1 MHPAIVLEA
10 IGVFIAAIAFIL
22 QCYYF
27 VRDTRARRA
36 LIRSL
41 AKNPEFLQ
49 ALPRLKARA
58 ANDECFDDEFKTLRA
73 IISKQIDAE
82 GFRKPDE
89 LSSPMHQRPSRNR
102 VRYIR
107 GLVHEVEKQ
116 LSQ

>member
-10 IGVFIAAIAFIL
+10 IGVCIASMAFVL

-27 VRDTRARRA
+27 VRDTRARRT
-36 LIRSL
+36 LIRHL
-41 AKNPEFLQ
+41 ASNPEFLQ
-49 ALPRLKARA
+49 VLPHLKERA
-58 ANDECFDDEFKTLRA
+58 ANDECFDDEFRKLRA
-73 IISKQIDAE
+73 IISRQIDAE
-82 GFRKPDE
+82 GFSQPDE

-116 LSQ
+116 LRQ